1 MSGQREWESEDPS
14 ASKHDVS
21 VDNLCPLCVCV
32 FVCVWE
38 SECVC
43 GIVCVYVCASYD
55 ASYDA
60 SHDASHDA
68 SYDASYLLPPTSY
81 LNNSYK
87 RIAPLSIVQ
96 VPQLQ
101 LQELQVFR
109 PHNKLLLTGCR
120 PGVYLSKI

>member
-43 GIVCVYVCASYD
+43 GIVCVYVC
-55 ASYDA
+55 
-60 SHDASHDA
+60 A

>member
-1 MSGQREWESEDPS
+1 MSVWTICV
-14 ASKHDVS
+14 H
-21 VDNLCPLCVCV
+21 CVCV
-32 FVCVWE
+32 CLCVWE